1 MRNPPIA
8 ARAAARATLI
18 ATVLAAAAAHAQRPP
33 PVALTTA
40 ERSPIVRELALT
52 GSLSSPQRARLAPE
66 VTGRVT
72 AIAAEA
78 GDVLS
83 AGARLLQLDPELSRI
98 ELRRAEAALRETE
111 AELADARRRLREAR
125 ELAARDNIAQTD
137 LEGRRAEVQRLEA
150 VLARRE
156 AERAYQAELLARH
169 TLETPFAGVVHRR
182 MIDLGERADP
192 AEPAFELVATEH
204 LWLDLE
210 VPQGY
215 FGAVTQGTPVRIRFD
230 ARPGEPLDDRIA
242 RVVPISDGA
251 SRTFRARVDVDNAAG
266 RLMPGMSARAVLRID
281 TGREGVVIP
290 QDGLLRYPDGRT
302 VVWIAEG
309 DGDERSVGEQ
319 RVRTGLKFGGRIEI
333 VEGLTTG
340 TTIVTEGNEALQDG
354 QRVRVTRIE

>member
-1 MRNPPIA
+1 MPHQRIA
-8 ARAAARATLI
+8 IRRMLLALLPALLAT
-18 ATVLAAAAAHAQRPP
+18 AAHAQKAP
-33 PVALTTA
+33 PVALATA
-40 ERSPIVRELALT
+40 ERAPVVRELALT

-66 VTGRVT
+66 VAGRVT

-78 GDVLS
+78 GDTLA

-98 ELRRAEAALRETE
+98 DLRQAEAARRETE
-111 AELADARRRLREAR
+111 AELADARRRLAEAR
-125 ELAARDNIAQTD
+125 ELAARDSIAQTD

-156 AERAYQAELLARH
+156 AERAYQAELLERH
-169 TLETPFAGVVHRR
+169 TLEAPFAGVVNRR

-192 AEPAFELVATEH
+192 DEPVFELVAIDH

-215 FGAVTQGTPVRIRFD
+215 FGEVVEGTPVRVRFD
-230 ARPGEPLDDRIA
+230 ALRDGDLDDRIG
-242 RVVPISDGA
+242 RIVPISDDA
-251 SRTFRARVDVDNAAG
+251 SRTFRARVDIDNSGG
-266 RLMPGMSARAVLRID
+266 RLIPGMSARATLRID

-309 DGDERSVGEQ
+309 DGDERTVREQ
-319 RVRTGLKFGGRIEI
+319 RVRTGLKFGGRIE
-333 VEGLTTG
+333 VASGLSAG
-340 TTIVTEGNEALQDG
+340 TAIVTEGNEALQDG